1 MTIPTYKYTIRTL
14 MVEIDRTYEEAYK
27 LIDRMRKKGLVRD
40 FGVTRMGSRNAKLY
54 GLMML
59 PKDFIEEE
67 QNRGKI
73 PPPPPGF
80 FSNPFNLYGAK
91 DARYEN

>member
-14 MVEIDRTYEEAYK
+14 MEEINQTYEGAYK
-27 LIDRMRKKGLVRD
+27 LVDRMRKKGLVKD
-40 FGVTRMGSRNAKLY
+40 FGMTKVGPKNAKVY

-67 QNRGKI
+67 QNRGKT
-73 PPPPPGF
+73 PPPPVGF

-91 DARYEN
+91 DARYNT